1 MQQPL
6 SKIEIPDD
14 DDADDVA
21 VAEEMK
27 TSEMKDLRE
36 IKKSDSFL
44 IRQGSESVSKGNL
57 SK

>member
-14 DDADDVA
+14 DEADDVV

-44 IRQGSESVSKGNL
+44 IR
-57 SK
+57 